1 MRASRGVGVA
11 RAARGLVLI
20 LSAPLT
26 ACVVLDHGPTDPFG
40 REPFV
45 EGFWT
50 IDAFVQS
57 TSCQF
62 VRNEDFEA
70 RVFQNRDILQIVVE
84 VQGFGEIRYD
94 GFLDSDGDFT
104 ASHSTVFPRLATRDD
119 ATVDGTFGRDG
130 RTLFATEEEIVTDLL
145 TGRRCSV
152 LWRWRGSRR

>member
-1 MRASRGVGVA
+1 MRASRGAG
-11 RAARGLVLI
+11 AARGLVAI
-20 LSAPLT
+20 LSLLPV
-26 ACVVLDHGPTDPFG
+26 ACVVIDNGPTDPFG

-50 IDAFVQS
+50 IGAFVQAS
-57 TSCQF
+57 SCQL

-84 VQGFGEIRYD
+84 VQGFGEVRYD

-104 ASHSTVFPRLATRDD
+104 VSHSTVFPRLATRDD
-119 ATVDGTFGRDG
+119 ATVDGTFDRDG
-130 RTLFATEEEIVTDLL
+130 RTLFATEEEVVTDLL
-145 TGRRCSV
+145 TGQRCSV